1 MLCPSCGKKTS
12 GRFGELCPACE
23 AWIKTRHLPDVGVE
37 PEENLNGPTRII
49 FGFVARNTH
58 RLRQAWKFFDGLRW
72 QS

>member
-1 MLCPSCGKKTS
+1 MLCPSCGKKN
-12 GRFGELCPACE
+12 GKRFGELCPACE

-37 PEENLNGPTRII
+37 PEEDLNGPTL
-49 FGFVARNTH
+49 GFVARNTQ

>member
-37 PEENLNGPTRII
+37 PENGPTRVIL
-49 FGFVARNTH
+49 GFMARNTQ